1 MSHQVPEP
9 FEAEGRPSASV
20 RDSQDESQRRLTQD
34 EQEAKKVKSQRE
46 SGKTLLFM
54 CPIAFVCS
62 IGALIY
68 QENVMALLSLV
79 IFLVTL
85 IAGPLMFLIPG
96 GGHPLLHAALAYR
109 DRDRDRHHEID
120 VIDARTKGPVI
131 LKTLDNANHRDERDH
146 LYRMK
151 TIELD
156 NREAE
161 LRLTQRFEWS
171 IQDMHEIYGLGG
183 KVIDHA
189 AEIGKLR
196 IQLKAT
202 REENEAAEKSQTARE
217 QRQHREKMETLDKE
231 YAQALQEL
239 DANNAHELTRFIQE
253 LEMKQRETPEER
265 FVRAISAYQR
275 ARTMMDWIN
284 DEPDPNERRRIR
296 QEIRDL
302 MSKAWK

>member
-1 MSHQVPEP
+1 MPYQTPEP
-9 FEAEGRPSASV
+9 FEAEDRRPAPV
-20 RDSQDESQRRLTQD
+20 QERPPDEQRRLTP
-34 EQEAKKVKSQRE
+34 EERKIALPEAHRNT
-46 SGKTLLFM
+46 GKWMLIL
-54 CPIAFVCS
+54 CP
-62 IGALIY
+62 LT
-68 QENVMALLSLV
+68 
-79 IFLVTL
+79 LVTVVL
-85 IAGPLMFLIPG
+85 LMTQGETSLALVFLFVFVVCLLAGPPLFLLPG
-96 GGHPLLHAALAYR
+96 GGHPWLHAAFAYR

-120 VIDARTKGPVI
+120 VIGAKTVGPVI
-131 LKTLDNANHRDERDH
+131 LKTLENEDRHDQRQH
-146 LYRMK
+146 LYRMNLAEIDAK
-151 TIELD
+151 ES
-156 NREAE
+156 E
-161 LRLTQRFEWS
+161 LRLTQRFEWA
-171 IQDMHEIYGLGG
+171 IQDMHEKYGLGG

-239 DANNAHELTRFIQE
+239 DANNAHDLTRFIQE

-296 QEIRDL
+296 QEIKDL

>member
-9 FEAEGRPSASV
+9 FDGDDLPSGSV
-20 RDSQDESQRRLTQD
+20 RGINNENQRKPTPEERKANSIIADRGT
-34 EQEAKKVKSQRE
+34 VK
-46 SGKTLLFM
+46 
-54 CPIAFVCS
+54 
-62 IGALIY
+62 ALIIACPLFFVGSI
-68 QENVMALLSLV
+68 VMLVSGDTTTALWSLV
-79 IFLVTL
+79 AFLVTL
-85 IAGPLMFLIPG
+85 IAGPLLFLIPG

-109 DRDRDRHHEID
+109 DRDRDRKHEID
-120 VIDARTKGPVI
+120 VIGAKTVGPI
-131 LKTLDNANHRDERDH
+131 IIKTLDNADNSDQRNH
-146 LYRMK
+146 LYRMNLAEIDAK
-151 TIELD
+151 ES
-156 NREAE
+156 E
-161 LRLTQRFEWS
+161 LRLTQRFEWA
-171 IQDMHEIYGLGG
+171 IQDMHEKYGLGG